1 MLIRVEPKMADPS
14 IGDGRGEGGEKSLY
28 FDFRN
33 GPNTYEPVRDD
44 LLKCPGIGRLAAC
57 S

>member
-1 MLIRVEPKMADPS
+1 MADPS